1 MGTFT
6 WIVAW
11 MDTLCLALSVR
22 TILQK
27 RFKEKFYLKIVLSIA
42 VGFLSDYSLT
52 KSNKFQINQKEKN
65 SPCKIYFYLLT
76 LLSSF
81 PLTLLAYYPFTILP
95 FTHLTLL
102 PFYSLALLLCCP
114 FILLPSY
121 PIALLPYWPSTLLP
135 FYPLTLLLSCPLT
148 LLTFFSF

>member
-1 MGTFT
+1 
-6 WIVAW
+6 

-114 FILLPSY
+114 FILFYPFTLSLSY
-121 PIALLPYWPSTLLP
+121 PLTLLPFYRIALLPYYH
-135 FYPLTLLLSCPLT
+135 FTLLLSCSLA
-148 LLTFFSF
+148 LLPS